1 MADYDSISSKANSWW
16 NRLSDSE
23 QQLYQHNYYP
33 DLDFK
38 DVASNIKKI
47 SKIFI
52 KELQKNAKQK

>member
-38 DVASNIKKI
+38 DVASNISFVLAEHYFKPR
-47 SKIFI
+47 
-52 KELQKNAKQK
+52 ECVR